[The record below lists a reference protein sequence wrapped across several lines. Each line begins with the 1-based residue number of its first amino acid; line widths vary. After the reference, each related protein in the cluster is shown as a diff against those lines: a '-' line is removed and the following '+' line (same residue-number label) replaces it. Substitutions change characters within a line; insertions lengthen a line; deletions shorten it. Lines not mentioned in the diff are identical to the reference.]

1 MATVITFK
9 KSSTQNAVPSLSDLS
24 LGELA
29 VNTYH
34 GRFYTEKN
42 DGSAAIVEVGSNPAS
57 FTINDAITFPT
68 SDGTSD
74 QTLVTDG
81 SGVITWADQSGGGS
95 YGTGNTF
102 TYTLTGTT
110 TVISGHDDDGQALL
124 YDIGKEAVYL
134 NGVLLQDGG
143 VDYATSSSSVI
154 TLQANGES
162 GDVVCIKTPKQPGAL
177 VETSSSAL
185 TSTSSNQTILSIAS
199 AGAKATKVSLTAVHS
214 SGSHSCEIVM
224 GNDGTNGFFSQFGD
238 VTTTGGFLYD
248 LSTTVSSGNQ
258 LLRATPANTNT
269 TFFITYTRLPASKD
283 GELTTTA
290 TTADQTLDSQSTAY
304 EGLKYSLVATHA
316 TEGTHACEVVV
327 GTDGTNAFYSQYGD
341 VLTDDVMFSLNTSVS
356 AGNTNLLVTP
366 VNTNTTFYWDVSK
379 RGE

>member
-9 KSSTQNAVPSLSDLS
+9 KSSTQNAVPTTSDIT

-68 SDGTSD
+68 SDGSAD
-74 QTLVTDG
+74 QVIVTDG
-81 SGVITWADQSGGGS
+81 SGSLSWADQSGGGS

-102 TYTLTGTT
+102 TFSLTGTT
-110 TVISGHDDDGQALL
+110 TTISGNDDDGQALSYEL
-124 YDIGKEAVYL
+124 GKEAVYL

-143 VDYATSSSSVI
+143 VDYATTSSSVI

-162 GDVVCIKTPKQPGAL
+162 GDVVCIKTPKNPVAL
-177 VETSSSAL
+177 ETSSSAL
-185 TSTSSNQTILSIAS
+185 TTTNADQTILSVAS

-214 SGSHSCEIVM
+214 TGSHSCEVVM
-224 GNDGTNGFFSQFGD
+224 GNDGTNAFFSQFGD
-238 VTTTGGFLYD
+238 VTTTGAFLYS
-248 LSTTVSSGNQ
+248 LSTTMSGGNQ

-269 TFFITYTRLPASKD
+269 TFFLTFSRLPATKD
-283 GELTTTA
+283 GELTTT
-290 TTADQTLDSQSTAY
+290 TTSEQTLDTCSVAY
-304 EGLKYSLVATHA
+304 EGVKYSIVAVHSSGTHA
-316 TEGTHACEVVV
+316 TEVVV
-327 GTDGTNAFYSQYGD
+327 GTDGTNAFFSQYGD
-341 VLTDDVMFSLNTSVS
+341 VITASSLFSLNTSVS
-356 AGNTNLLVTP
+356 SGNTNLLVTP
-366 VNTNTTFYWDVSK
+366 ANTNTTFYWSVTK

>member
-9 KSSTQNAVPSLSDLS
+9 KSSTQNAVPTTSDIT

-42 DGSAAIVEVGSNPAS
+42 DCSAAIVEVGSNPAS

-68 SDGTSD
+68 SDGSAD
-74 QTLVTDG
+74 QVIVTDG
-81 SGVITWADQSGGGS
+81 SGSLSWADQSGGGS

-102 TYTLTGTT
+102 TFSLTGTT
-110 TVISGHDDDGQALL
+110 TTISGNDDDGQALSYEL
-124 YDIGKEAVYL
+124 GKEAVYL

-143 VDYATSSSSVI
+143 VDYATTSSSVI

-162 GDVVCIKTPKQPGAL
+162 GDVVCIKTPKNPVAL
-177 VETSSSAL
+177 ETSSSAL
-185 TSTSSNQTILSIAS
+185 TTTNADQTILSVAS

-214 SGSHSCEIVM
+214 TGSHSCEVVM
-224 GNDGTNGFFSQFGD
+224 GNDGTNAFFSQFGD
-238 VTTTGGFLYD
+238 VTTTGAFLYS
-248 LSTTVSSGNQ
+248 LSTTMSGGNQ

-269 TFFITYTRLPASKD
+269 TFFLTFSRLPATKD
-283 GELTTTA
+283 GELTTT
-290 TTADQTLDSQSTAY
+290 TTSEQTLDTCSVAY
-304 EGLKYSLVATHA
+304 EGVKYSLLAVHSS
-316 TEGTHACEVVV
+316 GSHACEVVV
-327 GTDGTNAFYSQYGD
+327 GTDGTNAFFSQYGD
-341 VLTDDVMFSLNTSVS
+341 VITASSLFSLNTSVS
-356 AGNTNLLVTP
+356 SGNTNLLVTP
-366 VNTNTTFYWDVSK
+366 ANTNTTFYWDVTK

>member
-9 KSSTQNAVPSLSDLS
+9 KSSTQNAVPTTSDIT

-68 SDGTSD
+68 SDGTAD
-74 QTLVTDG
+74 QVIVTDG
-81 SGVITWADQSGGGS
+81 SGSLSWADQSGGGS

-110 TVISGHDDDGQALL
+110 TTISGNDDDGQALS

-143 VDYATSSSSVI
+143 VDYATTSSSVI

-162 GDVVCIKTPKQPGAL
+162 GDVVCVKTPKQPGVL
-177 VETSSSAL
+177 VETASSAL
-185 TSTSSNQTILSIAS
+185 TTTSADQTILSIAS
-199 AGAKATKVSLTAVHS
+199 AGTKATKISLTAVHS
-214 SGSHSCEIVM
+214 TGSHSCEVVM
-224 GNDGTNGFFSQFGD
+224 GNDGSNAFFSQYGD
-238 VTTTGGFLYD
+238 VTTTGSFLYS
-248 LSTTVSSGNQ
+248 LSTTMSSGNQ

-269 TFFITYTRLPASKD
+269 TFFLTYSRLPALKD

-304 EGLKYSLVATHA
+304 EGLKYSLLAVHSS
-316 TEGTHACEVVV
+316 GTHACEVVV
-327 GTDGTNAFYSQYGD
+327 GTDGSNAFYSQYGD
-341 VLTDDVMFSLNTSVS
+341 VITASSLFSLNTSVS
-356 AGNTNLLVTP
+356 SGNTNLLVTP
-366 VNTNTTFYWDVSK
+366 ANTNTTFYWSVTK

>member
-9 KSSTQNAVPSLSDLS
+9 KSSTQNAVPTTSDIT

-74 QTLVTDG
+74 QVIVTDG
-81 SGVITWADQSGGGS
+81 SGTLSWADQSGGGS

-102 TYTLTGTT
+102 TFTLSGTT
-110 TVISGHDDDGQALL
+110 TTISGNDDDGQALS
-124 YDIGKEAVYL
+124 YEIGKEAVYL

-143 VDYATSSSSVI
+143 VDYATTSSSVI

-162 GDVVCIKTPKQPGAL
+162 GDVVCIKTPKNPVAL
-177 VETSSSAL
+177 ETSSSAL
-185 TSTSSNQTILSIAS
+185 TTTNADQTILSVAS

-214 SGSHSCEIVM
+214 TGSHSCEIVM
-224 GNDGTNGFFSQFGD
+224 GNDGSNAFFSQFGD
-238 VTTTGGFLYD
+238 VTTTGAFLYTV
-248 LSTTVSSGNQ
+248 STTMSSGNQ
-258 LLRATPANTNT
+258 LLRVTPANTNT
-269 TFFITYTRLPASKD
+269 TFFLTYSRLPATKD
-283 GELTTTA
+283 GELTTT
-290 TTADQTLDSQSTAY
+290 TTSEQTLDSQSTAY
-304 EGLKYSLVATHA
+304 EGLKYSLLAVHSS
-316 TEGTHACEVVV
+316 GTHACEVVV
-327 GTDGTNAFYSQYGD
+327 GTDGSNAFYSQYGD
-341 VLTDDVMFSLNTSVS
+341 VITASSLFSLNTSVS
-356 AGNTNLLVTP
+356 SGNTNLLVTP
-366 VNTNTTFYWDVSK
+366 ANTNTTFYWDVTK

>member
-110 TVISGHDDDGQALL
+110 TVISGNDDDGQALL

>member
-9 KSSTQNAVPSLSDLS
+9 KSSTQNAVPTTSDVTV
-24 LGELA
+24 GELA

-57 FTINDAITFPT
+57 FTINDAIEFPT
-68 SDGTSD
+68 SDGTTD
-74 QTLVTDG
+74 QVLVTDG
-81 SGVITWADQSGGGS
+81 SGTLAWADQSGGGS

-110 TVISGHDDDGQALL
+110 TVVSGNDDDGQALSYEL
-124 YDIGKEAVYL
+124 GKEAVYL

-143 VDYATSSSSVI
+143 VDYATTSSSVI

-162 GDVVCIKTPKQPGAL
+162 GDVVCIKTPKNPVA

-185 TSTSSNQTILSIAS
+185 TTTASNQTILSVAS
-199 AGAKATKVSLTAVHS
+199 AGAKGTKISLTAVHS
-214 SGSHSCEIVM
+214 SGSHSCEILM
-224 GNDGTNGFFSQFGD
+224 GNDGTNAYFSQFGD

-248 LSTTVSSGNQ
+248 ITTTMSGGNQ
-258 LLRATPANTNT
+258 ILRATPANTNT
-269 TFFITYTRLPASKD
+269 TFFLTYSRLPASKD
-283 GELTTTA
+283 GELTTTS
-290 TTADQTLDSQSTAY
+290 TSEQTLDSQSVAY

-316 TEGTHACEVVV
+316 TEGTHACEIVV
-327 GTDGTNAFYSQYGD
+327 GTDGTSSFYSQYGD
-341 VLTDDVMFSLNTSVS
+341 VLTDSVMFSLNTSVS
-356 AGNTNLLVTP
+356 GGNTNLLVTP

>member
-9 KSSTQNAVPSLSDLS
+9 KSSTQNAVPTTSDIT

-68 SDGTSD
+68 SDGTAD
-74 QTLVTDG
+74 QVIVTDG
-81 SGVITWADQSGGGS
+81 SGTLSWADQSGGGS

-102 TYTLTGTT
+102 TFTLSGTT
-110 TVISGHDDDGQALL
+110 TTISGNDDDGQALSYEL
-124 YDIGKEAVYL
+124 GKEAVYL

-143 VDYATSSSSVI
+143 VDYATTSSSVI

-162 GDVVCIKTPKQPGAL
+162 GDVVCIKTPKNPVAL
-177 VETSSSAL
+177 ETSSSAL
-185 TSTSSNQTILSIAS
+185 TTTNADQTILSVAS

-214 SGSHSCEIVM
+214 TGSHSCEIVM
-224 GNDGTNGFFSQFGD
+224 GNDGSNAFFSQFGD
-238 VTTTGGFLYD
+238 VTTTGAFLYTV
-248 LSTTVSSGNQ
+248 STTMSSGNQ
-258 LLRATPANTNT
+258 LLRVTPANTNT
-269 TFFITYTRLPASKD
+269 TFFLTYSRLPATKD
-283 GELTTTA
+283 GELTTT
-290 TTADQTLDSQSTAY
+290 TTSEQTLDSQSVAY
-304 EGLKYSLVATHA
+304 EGLKYSLLAVHSSGTHA
-316 TEGTHACEVVV
+316 TEVVV
-327 GTDGTNAFYSQYGD
+327 GTDGTDAFFSQYGD
-341 VLTDDVMFSLNTSVS
+341 VVTASSLFSLNTSVS
-356 AGNTNLLVTP
+356 SGNTNLLVTP
-366 VNTNTTFYWDVSK
+366 ANTNTTFYWDVTK

>member
-68 SDGTSD
+68 SDGSSE

-81 SGVITWADQSGGGS
+81 SGNITWADQSGGGS

-102 TYTLTGTT
+102 TFTLTGTQT
-110 TVISGHDDDGQALL
+110 TISGNDDDGQALS
-124 YDIGKEAVYL
+124 YEIGKEAVYL

-143 VDYATSSSSVI
+143 VDYATTSSSSI

-162 GDVVCIKTPKQPGAL
+162 GDVVCVKTPKNPVA

-185 TSTSSNQTILSIAS
+185 TSTSSNQTILTVAS
-199 AGAKATKVSLTAVHS
+199 AGAKATKISLTGVHS
-214 SGSHSCEIVM
+214 TGSHSCEIVM
-224 GNDGTNGFFSQFGD
+224 GNDGTNGFFSQYGD
-238 VTTTGGFLYD
+238 VTTTGAFLYD
-248 LSTTVSSGNQ
+248 VSTTMSSGNQ
-258 LLRATPANTNT
+258 LLRVTPANTNT
-269 TFFITYTRLPASKD
+269 TFFLTYTRLPASKD

-316 TEGTHACEVVV
+316 TAGTHACEVVV

-341 VLTDDVMFSLNTSVS
+341 VLTDSVMFSLNTSVS

>member
-9 KSSTQNAVPSLSDLS
+9 KSSTQNAVPTTSDIT

-68 SDGTSD
+68 SDGSAD
-74 QTLVTDG
+74 QVIVTDG
-81 SGVITWADQSGGGS
+81 SGGLSWADQSGGGS

-102 TYTLTGTT
+102 TFSLTGTT
-110 TVISGHDDDGQALL
+110 TTISGNDDDGQALSYEL
-124 YDIGKEAVYL
+124 GKEAVYL

-143 VDYATSSSSVI
+143 VDYATTSSSVI

-162 GDVVCIKTPKQPGAL
+162 GDVVCIKTPKNPVAL
-177 VETSSSAL
+177 ETSSSAL
-185 TSTSSNQTILSIAS
+185 TTTNADQTILSVAS

-214 SGSHSCEIVM
+214 TGSHSCEIVM
-224 GNDGTNGFFSQFGD
+224 GNDGSNAFFSQYGD
-238 VTTTGGFLYD
+238 VTTTGAFLYTV
-248 LSTTVSSGNQ
+248 STTMSSGNQ
-258 LLRATPANTNT
+258 LLRVTPANTNT
-269 TFFITYTRLPASKD
+269 TFFLTYSRLPATKD
-283 GELTTTA
+283 GELTTT
-290 TTADQTLDSQSTAY
+290 TTSEQTLDSQSVAY
-304 EGLKYSLVATHA
+304 EGLKYSLLAVHSS
-316 TEGTHACEVVV
+316 GTHAVEIVV
-327 GTDGTNAFYSQYGD
+327 GTDGTDAFFSQYGD
-341 VLTDDVMFSLNTSVS
+341 VVTASSLFSLNTSVS
-356 AGNTNLLVTP
+356 SGNTNLLVTP
-366 VNTNTTFYWDVSK
+366 ANTNTTFYWDVTK

>member
-9 KSSTQNAVPSLSDLS
+9 KSSTQNAVPTTSDVTV
-24 LGELA
+24 GELA

-57 FTINDAITFPT
+57 FTINDAIEFPT
-68 SDGTSD
+68 SDGTTD
-74 QTLVTDG
+74 QVLVTDG
-81 SGVITWADQSGGGS
+81 SGTLAWADQSGGGS

-110 TVISGHDDDGQALL
+110 TVVSGNDDDGQALSYEL
-124 YDIGKEAVYL
+124 GKEAVYL

-143 VDYATSSSSVI
+143 VDYATTSSSVI

-162 GDVVCIKTPKQPGAL
+162 GDVVCVKTPKNPVA

-185 TSTSSNQTILSIAS
+185 TTTASNQTILSVGS
-199 AGAKATKVSLTAVHS
+199 AGAKGTKISLTAVHS
-214 SGSHSCEIVM
+214 SGSHSCEILR
-224 GNDGTNGFFSQFGD
+224 GNDGTNAYFSQFGD

-248 LSTTVSSGNQ
+248 ITTTMSSGNQ

-269 TFFITYTRLPASKD
+269 TFFLTYSRLPASKD
-283 GELTTTA
+283 GELTTTS
-290 TTADQTLDSQSTAY
+290 TSEQTLDSQSVAY

-316 TEGTHACEVVV
+316 TEGTHACEIVV
-327 GTDGTNAFYSQYGD
+327 GTDGTNSFYSQYGD
-341 VLTDDVMFSLNTSVS
+341 VLTDSVMFSLNTSVS
-356 AGNTNLLVTP
+356 GGNTNLLVTP
-366 VNTNTTFYWDVSK
+366 VNANTTFYWDVSK

>member
-9 KSSTQNAVPSLSDLS
+9 KSSTQNAVPTTSDVTV
-24 LGELA
+24 GELA

-57 FTINDAITFPT
+57 FTINDAIEFPT
-68 SDGTSD
+68 SDGTTD
-74 QTLVTDG
+74 QVLVTDG
-81 SGVITWADQSGGGS
+81 SGTLAWADQSGGGS

-110 TVISGHDDDGQALL
+110 TVVSGNDDDGQALSYEL
-124 YDIGKEAVYL
+124 GKEAVYL

-143 VDYATSSSSVI
+143 VDYATTSSSVI

-162 GDVVCIKTPKQPGAL
+162 GDVVCVKTPKNPVA

-185 TSTSSNQTILSIAS
+185 TTTASNQTILSVGS
-199 AGAKATKVSLTAVHS
+199 AGAKGTKISLTAVHS
-214 SGSHSCEIVM
+214 SGSHSCEILM
-224 GNDGTNGFFSQFGD
+224 GNDGTNAYFSQFGD

-248 LSTTVSSGNQ
+248 ITTTMSGGNQ
-258 LLRATPANTNT
+258 ILRATPANTNT
-269 TFFITYTRLPASKD
+269 TFFLTYSRLPASKD
-283 GELTTTA
+283 GELTTTS
-290 TTADQTLDSQSTAY
+290 TSEQTLDSQSVAY

-316 TEGTHACEVVV
+316 TEGTHACEIVV
-327 GTDGTNAFYSQYGD
+327 GTDGTNSFYSQYGD
-341 VLTDDVMFSLNTSVS
+341 VLTDSVMFSLNTSVS
-356 AGNTNLLVTP
+356 GGNTNLLVTP
-366 VNTNTTFYWDVSK
+366 VNANTTFYWDVSK

>member
-9 KSSTQNAVPSLSDLS
+9 KSSTQNAVPTTSDIT

-68 SDGTSD
+68 SDGSAD
-74 QTLVTDG
+74 QVIVTDG
-81 SGVITWADQSGGGS
+81 SGSLSWADQSGGGS

-102 TYTLTGTT
+102 TFSLTGTT
-110 TVISGHDDDGQALL
+110 TTISGNDDDGQALSYEL
-124 YDIGKEAVYL
+124 GKEAVYL

-143 VDYATSSSSVI
+143 VDYATTSSSVI

-162 GDVVCIKTPKQPGAL
+162 GDVVCIKTPKNPVAL
-177 VETSSSAL
+177 ETSSSAL
-185 TSTSSNQTILSIAS
+185 TTTNADQTILSVAS

-214 SGSHSCEIVM
+214 TGSHSCEVVM
-224 GNDGTNGFFSQFGD
+224 GNDGTNAFFSQFGD
-238 VTTTGGFLYD
+238 VTTTGAFLYS
-248 LSTTVSSGNQ
+248 LSTTMSGGNQ

-269 TFFITYTRLPASKD
+269 TFFLTFSRLPATKD
-283 GELTTTA
+283 GELTTT
-290 TTADQTLDSQSTAY
+290 TTSEQTLDTCSVAY
-304 EGLKYSLVATHA
+304 EGVKYSIVAVHSSGTHA
-316 TEGTHACEVVV
+316 TEVVV
-327 GTDGTNAFYSQYGD
+327 GTDGTNAFFSQYGD
-341 VLTDDVMFSLNTSVS
+341 VITASSLFTLNTSVS
-356 AGNTNLLVTP
+356 SGNTNLLVTP
-366 VNTNTTFYWDVSK
+366 ANTNTTFYWSVTK

>member
-9 KSSTQNAVPSLSDLS
+9 KSSTQNAVPTTSDIT

-68 SDGTSD
+68 SDGSAD
-74 QTLVTDG
+74 QVIVTDG
-81 SGVITWADQSGGGS
+81 SGSLSWADQSGGGS

-102 TYTLTGTT
+102 TFSLTGTT
-110 TVISGHDDDGQALL
+110 TTISGNDDDGQALSYEL
-124 YDIGKEAVYL
+124 GKEAVYL

-143 VDYATSSSSVI
+143 VDYATTSSSVI

-162 GDVVCIKTPKQPGAL
+162 GDVVCIKTPKNPVAL
-177 VETSSSAL
+177 ETSSSAL
-185 TSTSSNQTILSIAS
+185 TTTNADQTILSVAS

-214 SGSHSCEIVM
+214 TGSHSCEVVM
-224 GNDGTNGFFSQFGD
+224 GNDGSNAFFSQYGD
-238 VTTTGGFLYD
+238 VTTTGSFLYS
-248 LSTTVSSGNQ
+248 LSTTMSSGNQ

-269 TFFITYTRLPASKD
+269 TFFLTFSRLPATKD
-283 GELTTTA
+283 GELTTT
-290 TTADQTLDSQSTAY
+290 TTSEQTLDTCSVAY
-304 EGLKYSLVATHA
+304 EGVKYSIVAVHSSGTHA
-316 TEGTHACEVVV
+316 TEVVV
-327 GTDGTNAFYSQYGD
+327 GTDGTNAFFSQYGD
-341 VLTDDVMFSLNTSVS
+341 VITASSLFSLNTSVS
-356 AGNTNLLVTP
+356 SGNTNLLVTP
-366 VNTNTTFYWDVSK
+366 ANTNTTFYWDVTK

>member
-9 KSSTQNAVPSLSDLS
+9 KSSTQNAVPTTSDIT

-74 QTLVTDG
+74 QVIVTDG
-81 SGVITWADQSGGGS
+81 SGTLSWADQSGGGS

-102 TYTLTGTT
+102 TFTLSGTT
-110 TVISGHDDDGQALL
+110 TTISGNDDDGQALSYEL
-124 YDIGKEAVYL
+124 GKEAVYL

-143 VDYATSSSSVI
+143 VDYATTSSSVI

-162 GDVVCIKTPKQPGAL
+162 GDVVCIKTPKNPVAL
-177 VETSSSAL
+177 ETSSSAL
-185 TSTSSNQTILSIAS
+185 TTTNADQTILSVAS

-214 SGSHSCEIVM
+214 TGSHSCEIVM
-224 GNDGTNGFFSQFGD
+224 GNDGSNAFFSQFGD
-238 VTTTGGFLYD
+238 VTTTGAFLYTV
-248 LSTTVSSGNQ
+248 STTMSSGNQ
-258 LLRATPANTNT
+258 LLRVTPANTNT
-269 TFFITYTRLPASKD
+269 TFFLTYSRLPATKD
-283 GELTTTA
+283 GELTTT
-290 TTADQTLDSQSTAY
+290 TTSEQTLDSQSVAY
-304 EGLKYSLVATHA
+304 EGLKYSLLAVHSSGTHA
-316 TEGTHACEVVV
+316 TEVVV
-327 GTDGTNAFYSQYGD
+327 GTDGTDAFFSQYGD
-341 VLTDDVMFSLNTSVS
+341 VVTASSLFSLNTSVS
-356 AGNTNLLVTP
+356 SGNTNLLVTP
-366 VNTNTTFYWDVSK
+366 ANTNTTFYWDVTK

>member
-9 KSSTQNAVPSLSDLS
+9 KSSTQNAVPTTSDITV
-24 LGELA
+24 GELA

-74 QTLVTDG
+74 QVIVTDG
-81 SGVITWADQSGGGS
+81 SGTLSWADQSGGGS

-102 TYTLTGTT
+102 TFTLSGTT
-110 TVISGHDDDGQALL
+110 TTISGNDDDGQALS
-124 YDIGKEAVYL
+124 YEIGKEAVYL

-143 VDYATSSSSVI
+143 VDYATTSSSVI

-162 GDVVCIKTPKQPGAL
+162 GDVVCIKTPKNPVAL
-177 VETSSSAL
+177 ETSSSAL
-185 TSTSSNQTILSIAS
+185 TTTNADQTILSVAS

-214 SGSHSCEIVM
+214 TGSHSCEIVM
-224 GNDGTNGFFSQFGD
+224 GNDGSNAFFSQYGD
-238 VTTTGGFLYD
+238 VTTTGAFLYTV
-248 LSTTVSSGNQ
+248 STTMSSGNQ
-258 LLRATPANTNT
+258 LLRVTPANTNT
-269 TFFITYTRLPASKD
+269 TFFLTYSRLPATKD
-283 GELTTTA
+283 GELTTT
-290 TTADQTLDSQSTAY
+290 TTSEQTLDSQSVAY
-304 EGLKYSLVATHA
+304 EGLKYSLLAVHSS
-316 TEGTHACEVVV
+316 GTHACEVVV
-327 GTDGTNAFYSQYGD
+327 GTDGTDAFFSQYGD
-341 VLTDDVMFSLNTSVS
+341 VVTSSVLFSLNTSVS
-356 AGNTNLLVTP
+356 SGNTNLLVTP
-366 VNTNTTFYWDVSK
+366 ANTNTTFYWDVTK

>member
-1 MATVITFK
+1 
-9 KSSTQNAVPSLSDLS
+9 
-24 LGELA
+24 
-29 VNTYH
+29 
-34 GRFYTEKN
+34 
-42 DGSAAIVEVGSNPAS
+42 
-57 FTINDAITFPT
+57 
-68 SDGTSD
+68 
-74 QTLVTDG
+74 
-81 SGVITWADQSGGGS
+81 
-95 YGTGNTF
+95 
-102 TYTLTGTT
+102 
-110 TVISGHDDDGQALL
+110 
-124 YDIGKEAVYL
+124 
-134 NGVLLQDGG
+134 
-143 VDYATSSSSVI
+143 
-154 TLQANGES
+154 
-162 GDVVCIKTPKQPGAL
+162 
-177 VETSSSAL
+177 
-185 TSTSSNQTILSIAS
+185 
-199 AGAKATKVSLTAVHS
+199 
-214 SGSHSCEIVM
+214 M

>member
-9 KSSTQNAVPSLSDLS
+9 KSSTQNAVPTTSDVTV
-24 LGELA
+24 GELA

-57 FTINDAITFPT
+57 FTINDAIEFPT
-68 SDGTSD
+68 SDGTTD
-74 QTLVTDG
+74 QVLVTDG
-81 SGVITWADQSGGGS
+81 SGVLTWADQSGGGS

-102 TYTLTGTT
+102 TYTLKGTT
-110 TVISGHDDDGQALL
+110 TVVSGNDDDGQALSYEL
-124 YDIGKEAVYL
+124 GKEAVYL

-143 VDYATSSSSVI
+143 VDYATTSSSVI

-162 GDVVCIKTPKQPGAL
+162 GDVVCVKTPKNPVA

-185 TSTSSNQTILSIAS
+185 TITASNQTILSVGS
-199 AGAKATKVSLTAVHS
+199 AGAKGTKISLTAVHS
-214 SGSHSCEIVM
+214 SGSHSCEILM
-224 GNDGTNGFFSQFGD
+224 GNDGTNAYFSQFGD

-248 LSTTVSSGNQ
+248 ITTTMSGGNQ
-258 LLRATPANTNT
+258 ILRATPANTNT
-269 TFFITYTRLPASKD
+269 TFFLTYSRLPASKD
-283 GELTTTA
+283 GELTTTS
-290 TTADQTLDSQSTAY
+290 TSEQTLDSQSVAY

-316 TEGTHACEVVV
+316 TEGTHACEIVV
-327 GTDGTNAFYSQYGD
+327 GTDGTNSFYSQYGD
-341 VLTDDVMFSLNTSVS
+341 VLTDSVMFSINTSVS
-356 AGNTNLLVTP
+356 GGNTNLLVTP
-366 VNTNTTFYWDVSK
+366 VNANTTFYWDVSK

>member
-9 KSSTQNAVPSLSDLS
+9 KSSTQNAVPTTSDIT

-68 SDGTSD
+68 SDGSAD
-74 QTLVTDG
+74 QVIVTDG
-81 SGVITWADQSGGGS
+81 SGSLSWADQSGGGS

-102 TYTLTGTT
+102 TFSLTGTT
-110 TVISGHDDDGQALL
+110 TTISGNDDDGQALSYEL
-124 YDIGKEAVYL
+124 GKEAVYL

-143 VDYATSSSSVI
+143 VDYATTSSSVI

-162 GDVVCIKTPKQPGAL
+162 GDVVCIKTPKNPVAL
-177 VETSSSAL
+177 ETSSSAL
-185 TSTSSNQTILSIAS
+185 TTTNADQTILSVAS

-214 SGSHSCEIVM
+214 TGSHSCEVVM
-224 GNDGTNGFFSQFGD
+224 GNDGTNAFFSQFGD
-238 VTTTGGFLYD
+238 VTTTGAFLYS
-248 LSTTVSSGNQ
+248 LSTTMSGGNQ

-269 TFFITYTRLPASKD
+269 TFFLTFSRLPATKD
-283 GELTTTA
+283 GELTTT
-290 TTADQTLDSQSTAY
+290 TTSEQTLDTCSVAY
-304 EGLKYSLVATHA
+304 EGVKYSIVAVHSSGTHA
-316 TEGTHACEVVV
+316 TEVVV
-327 GTDGTNAFYSQYGD
+327 GTDGTDAFFSQYGD
-341 VLTDDVMFSLNTSVS
+341 VITASSLFSLNTSVS
-356 AGNTNLLVTP
+356 SGNTNLLVTP
-366 VNTNTTFYWDVSK
+366 ANTNTTFYWDVTK

>member
-9 KSSTQNAVPSLSDLS
+9 KSSTQNAVPTTSDIT

-68 SDGTSD
+68 SDGSAD
-74 QTLVTDG
+74 QVIVTDG
-81 SGVITWADQSGGGS
+81 SGTLSWADQSGGGS

-102 TYTLTGTT
+102 TFTLSGTT
-110 TVISGHDDDGQALL
+110 TTISGNDDDGQALSYEL
-124 YDIGKEAVYL
+124 GKEAVYL

-143 VDYATSSSSVI
+143 VDYATTSSSVI

-162 GDVVCIKTPKQPGAL
+162 GDVVCIKTPKNPVAL
-177 VETSSSAL
+177 ETSSSAL
-185 TSTSSNQTILSIAS
+185 TTTNADQTILSVAS

-214 SGSHSCEIVM
+214 TGSHSCEVVM
-224 GNDGTNGFFSQFGD
+224 GNDGSNAFFSQYGD
-238 VTTTGGFLYD
+238 VTTTGSFLYS
-248 LSTTVSSGNQ
+248 LSTTMSSGNQ

-269 TFFITYTRLPASKD
+269 TFFLTFSRLPATKD
-283 GELTTTA
+283 GELTTT
-290 TTADQTLDSQSTAY
+290 TTSEQTLDTCSVAY
-304 EGLKYSLVATHA
+304 EGVKYSLLAVHSS
-316 TEGTHACEVVV
+316 GSHACEVVV
-327 GTDGTNAFYSQYGD
+327 GTDGTNAFFSQYGD
-341 VLTDDVMFSLNTSVS
+341 VITASSLFSLNTSVS
-356 AGNTNLLVTP
+356 SGNTNLLVTP
-366 VNTNTTFYWDVSK
+366 VNTNTTFYWDVTK

>member
-9 KSSTQNAVPSLSDLS
+9 KSSTQNAVPTTSDIT

-74 QTLVTDG
+74 QVIVTDG
-81 SGVITWADQSGGGS
+81 SGTLSWADQSGGGS

-102 TYTLTGTT
+102 TFTLSGTT
-110 TVISGHDDDGQALL
+110 TTISGNDDDGQALSYEL
-124 YDIGKEAVYL
+124 GKEAVYL

-143 VDYATSSSSVI
+143 VDYATTSSSVI

-162 GDVVCIKTPKQPGAL
+162 GDVVCIKTPKNPVAL
-177 VETSSSAL
+177 ETSSSAL
-185 TSTSSNQTILSIAS
+185 TTTNADQTILSVAS

-214 SGSHSCEIVM
+214 TGSHSCEIVM
-224 GNDGTNGFFSQFGD
+224 GNDGSNAFFSQYGD
-238 VTTTGGFLYD
+238 VTTTGAFLYTV
-248 LSTTVSSGNQ
+248 STTMSSGNQ
-258 LLRATPANTNT
+258 LLRVTPANTNT
-269 TFFITYTRLPASKD
+269 TFFLTYSRLPATKD
-283 GELTTTA
+283 GELTTT
-290 TTADQTLDSQSTAY
+290 TTSEQTLDSQSVAY
-304 EGLKYSLVATHA
+304 EGLKYSLLAVHSS
-316 TEGTHACEVVV
+316 GTHAAEIVV
-327 GTDGTNAFYSQYGD
+327 GTDGTDAFFSQYGD
-341 VLTDDVMFSLNTSVS
+341 VITASSLFTLNTSVS
-356 AGNTNLLVTP
+356 SGNTNLLVTP
-366 VNTNTTFYWDVSK
+366 ANTNTTFYWNVTK

>member
-9 KSSTQNAVPSLSDLS
+9 KSSTQNAVPTTSDITV
-24 LGELA
+24 GELA

-74 QTLVTDG
+74 QVIVTDG
-81 SGVITWADQSGGGS
+81 SGTLSWADQSGGGS

-102 TYTLTGTT
+102 TFTLSGTT
-110 TVISGHDDDGQALL
+110 TTISGNDDDGQALS
-124 YDIGKEAVYL
+124 YEIGKEAVYL

-143 VDYATSSSSVI
+143 VDYVTTSSSVI

-162 GDVVCIKTPKQPGAL
+162 GDVVCIKTPKNPVAL
-177 VETSSSAL
+177 ETSSSAL
-185 TSTSSNQTILSIAS
+185 TTTNADQTILSVAS

-214 SGSHSCEIVM
+214 TGSHSCEIVM
-224 GNDGTNGFFSQFGD
+224 GNDGSNAFFSQYGD
-238 VTTTGGFLYD
+238 VTTTGAFLYTV
-248 LSTTVSSGNQ
+248 STTMSSGNQ
-258 LLRATPANTNT
+258 LLRVTPANTNT
-269 TFFITYTRLPASKD
+269 TFFLTYSRLPATKD
-283 GELTTTA
+283 GELTTT
-290 TTADQTLDSQSTAY
+290 TTSEQTLDSQSVAY
-304 EGLKYSLVATHA
+304 EGLKYSLLAVHSS
-316 TEGTHACEVVV
+316 GTHACEVVV
-327 GTDGTNAFYSQYGD
+327 GTDGTDAFFSQYGD
-341 VLTDDVMFSLNTSVS
+341 VVTSSVLFSLNTSVS
-356 AGNTNLLVTP
+356 SGNTNLLVTP
-366 VNTNTTFYWDVSK
+366 ANTNTTFYWDVTK

>member
-9 KSSTQNAVPSLSDLS
+9 KSSTQNAVPTTSDIT

-68 SDGTSD
+68 SDGSAD
-74 QTLVTDG
+74 QVIVTDG
-81 SGVITWADQSGGGS
+81 SGTLSWADQSGGGS

-102 TYTLTGTT
+102 TFTLSGTT
-110 TVISGHDDDGQALL
+110 TTISGNDDDGQALSYEL
-124 YDIGKEAVYL
+124 GKEAVYL

-143 VDYATSSSSVI
+143 VDYATTSSSVI

-162 GDVVCIKTPKQPGAL
+162 GDVVCIKTPKNPVAL
-177 VETSSSAL
+177 ETSSSAL
-185 TSTSSNQTILSIAS
+185 TTTNADQTILSVAS

-214 SGSHSCEIVM
+214 TGSHSCEVVM
-224 GNDGTNGFFSQFGD
+224 GNDGTNAFFSQFGD
-238 VTTTGGFLYD
+238 VTTTGAFLYS
-248 LSTTVSSGNQ
+248 LSTTMSSGNQ

-269 TFFITYTRLPASKD
+269 TFFLTFSRLPATKD
-283 GELTTTA
+283 GELTTT
-290 TTADQTLDSQSTAY
+290 TTSEQTLDTCSVAY
-304 EGLKYSLVATHA
+304 EGVKYSLLAVHSS
-316 TEGTHACEVVV
+316 GSHACEVVV
-327 GTDGTNAFYSQYGD
+327 GTDGTNAFFSQYGD
-341 VLTDDVMFSLNTSVS
+341 VITASSLFSLNTSVS
-356 AGNTNLLVTP
+356 SGNTNLLVTP
-366 VNTNTTFYWDVSK
+366 VNTNTTFYWDVTK

>member
-9 KSSTQNAVPSLSDLS
+9 KSSTQNAVPTTSDIT

-68 SDGTSD
+68 SDGSAD
-74 QTLVTDG
+74 QVIVTDG
-81 SGVITWADQSGGGS
+81 SGSLSWADQSGGGS

-102 TYTLTGTT
+102 TFSLTGTT
-110 TVISGHDDDGQALL
+110 TTISGNDDDGQALSYEL
-124 YDIGKEAVYL
+124 GKEAVYL

-143 VDYATSSSSVI
+143 VDYATTSSSVI

-162 GDVVCIKTPKQPGAL
+162 GDVVCIKTPKNPVAL
-177 VETSSSAL
+177 ETSSSAL
-185 TSTSSNQTILSIAS
+185 TTTNADQTILSVAS

-214 SGSHSCEIVM
+214 TGSHSCEVVM
-224 GNDGTNGFFSQFGD
+224 GNDGTNAFFSQFGD
-238 VTTTGGFLYD
+238 VTTTGAFLYS
-248 LSTTVSSGNQ
+248 LSTTMSGGNQ

-269 TFFITYTRLPASKD
+269 TFFLTFSRLPATKD
-283 GELTTTA
+283 GELTTT
-290 TTADQTLDSQSTAY
+290 TTSEQTLDTCSVAY
-304 EGLKYSLVATHA
+304 EGVKYSIVAVHSSGTHA
-316 TEGTHACEVVV
+316 TEVVV
-327 GTDGTNAFYSQYGD
+327 GTDGTNAFFSQYGD
-341 VLTDDVMFSLNTSVS
+341 VITASSLFSLNTSVS
-356 AGNTNLLVTP
+356 SGNTNLLVTP
-366 VNTNTTFYWDVSK
+366 ANTNTTFYWDVTK